1 MSRPA
6 SIVMAVRRPLHPA
19 GAPRPHGFT
28 LVELV
33 IVMAIIGILASIAY
47 PSYQEHVV
55 RGRLG
60 DATRALANS
69 RLRMEQFYLSQ
80 RTYVDGPCT
89 QSTTEGDFTIVCSTA
104 PTASAY
110 RITATGSSATTGFT
124 FSVDHQDNKRT
135 LALPGSWG
143 TVPSGGYP
151 CWIARKGQTC

>member
-1 MSRPA
+1 MIVRRPSRPA
-6 SIVMAVRRPLHPA
+6 GAV
-19 GAPRPHGFT
+19 RPHGFT

-33 IVMAIIGILASIAY
+33 ITMGIIAILASVAY

-60 DATRALANS
+60 DATRALANG

-89 QSTTEGDFTIVCSTA
+89 QSATEGDFTIVCSSA

-110 RITATGSSATTGFT
+110 RITATGSGATTGFT
-124 FSVDHQDNKRT
+124 FSVDQQDNKRT
-135 LALPGSWG
+135 LALPSGWG

-151 CWIARKGQTC
+151 CWISRKGQTC